1 MTPKTQKE
9 RLTYVPASTS
19 AGAAYGLAVVDFGGY
34 IGHDGQLPGYNSFA
48 AYNPETGT
56 TIIILTNLFAA
67 PDGNTPATVIP
78 KLIIG
83 ELAKTKDEDSKK

>member
-1 MTPKTQKE
+1 M
-9 RLTYVPASTS
+9 
-19 AGAAYGLAVVDFGGY
+19 AVVDFGGY
-34 IGHDGQLPGYNSFA
+34 IGHDGRLPGYNSFA

-56 TIIILTNLFAA
+56 TIIVLTNLFAA

-83 ELAKTKDEDSKK
+83 ELADTKKQSTGG